1 MQSREK
7 RPLVEFSHISK
18 IYEMGDSRV
27 HAVSDVSFQIDKG
40 EFVAIVGQSGS
51 GKSTCMN
58 IIGALDVPTLGS
70 YYLNGEDISGF
81 DDDEL
86 ADIRGKLLGF
96 VFQQYNLIAKLDVY
110 ENVELPLIYSALPEK
125 QRRER
130 VLESLERVGLTDR
143 VHHMPNQLSGGQQ
156 QRVSIARALAG
167 HPSVILADE
176 PTGALD
182 SNTGREVLAFFK
194 ELHREGNTIVLI
206 THDNGIAA
214 QAPRVLRLADGRL
227 VDDCSGEQ
235 FRELMRRQ
243 QMGEA

>member
-1 MQSREK
+1 MSLLEVQSLK
-7 RPLVEFSHISK
+7 K
-18 IYEMGDSRV
+18 IYTSRFGGQSV
-27 HAVSDVSFQIDKG
+27 QALSNVTFSVEQG
-40 EFVAIVGQSGS
+40 EYVAIMGESGS
-51 GKSTCMN
+51 GKTTLLN
-58 IIGALDVPTLGS
+58 ILAALDRPTE
-70 YYLNGEDISGF
+70 GEVLLEGKSMSGIR
-81 DDDEL
+81 ESAL
-86 ADIRGKLLGF
+86 AAYRRENLGF
-96 VFQQYNLIAKLDVY
+96 VFQDFNLLDTFSLKD
-110 ENVELPLIYSALPEK
+110 NIFLPLVLSGKGYEEMNARLTPIAEK
-125 QRRER
+125 LAISDILAKYPYE
-130 VLESLERVGLTDR
+130 V
-143 VHHMPNQLSGGQQ
+143 SGGQK
-156 QRVSIARALAG
+156 QRAAVARALITQ
-167 HPSVILADE
+167 PKIVLADE

>member
-1 MQSREK
+1 
-7 RPLVEFSHISK
+7 
-18 IYEMGDSRV
+18 MGDSQIR
-27 HAVSDVSFQIDKG
+27 AVNDVSFQIQKG

-58 IIGALDVPTLGS
+58 IIGALDVPTLGE
-70 YYLNGEDISGF
+70 YFLNGQEISGF

-86 ADIRGKLLGF
+86 ADIRGKMLGF

-110 ENVELPLIYSALPEK
+110 ENVELPLIYTSVPER

-130 VLESLERVGLTDR
+130 VMQALERVGLKER

-156 QRVSIARALAG
+156 QRVSIARALASE
-167 HPSVILADE
+167 PSVILADE

-182 SNTGREVLAFFK
+182 SGTGKEILAFFK

-214 QAPRVLRLADGRL
+214 QAPRVLRLSDGRL
-227 VDDCSGEQ
+227 VDDCSGRQ
-235 FRELMRRQ
+235 FRERLRALETE
-243 QMGEA
+243 EAQA